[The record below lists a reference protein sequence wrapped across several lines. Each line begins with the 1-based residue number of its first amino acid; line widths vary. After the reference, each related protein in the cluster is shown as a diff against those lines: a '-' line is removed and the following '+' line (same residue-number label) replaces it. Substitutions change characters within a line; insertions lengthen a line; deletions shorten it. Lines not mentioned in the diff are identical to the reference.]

1 MAKNEIMQKISGY
14 DEIIKENAVLEK
26 YGFDYQAKRGEV
38 RSIIDALHPQRLDL
52 TVSEIVQET
61 MSAKSIKLVSEDGLL
76 PPFQAGQYINVFVET
91 GGVRTSRPYSISSS
105 PVQTG
110 YYEIT
115 VRRVDDGFVSN
126 YLLDEL
132 KPGDRLCS
140 SSPSGNFHYNPLF
153 HGNKLAFIAGG
164 SGISPFMSM
173 IRELANK
180 NLVRRLHLFYGSRIE
195 DDVIYKEE
203 IDRISSAHRN
213 FTWDMVVSE
222 PAPSFCG
229 IKGFINAGLIKERLD
244 SLDWMFFVCGPE
256 AMYQFCLPELG
267 KLPIAARKTKVEVM
281 GAPKNIVSHP
291 GWPENV
297 KAGDVLKVA
306 IKGRKTIS
314 APASEPLMISLERA
328 GVAIPAL
335 CRSGECS
342 LCRTKLLSGKVY
354 QPNGVKL
361 RKSDRAFGYIH
372 PCMAY
377 PITDIEILL

>member
-1 MAKNEIMQKISGY
+1 MAKKDIIQKIDGY
-14 DEIIKENAVLEK
+14 DEIIRETAVLEK
-26 YGFDYQAKRGEV
+26 YGFDYQAKKGEV
-38 RSIIDALHPQRLDL
+38 RSILDALHPARLDL
-52 TVSEIVQET
+52 TVSEIIQET
-61 MSAKSIKLVSEDGLL
+61 ASAKSIKLVSEDGGQ

-91 GGVRTSRPYSISSS
+91 GGVRTSRPYSIASS
-105 PVQTG
+105 PTQTG

-132 KPGDRLCS
+132 KPGDRLIS

-153 HGNKLAFIAGG
+153 HGDKLVFIAGG
-164 SGISPFMSM
+164 SGITPFMSM
-173 IRELANK
+173 IREIADK
-180 NLVRRLHLFYGSRIE
+180 NLSRRLHLFYGSRIE
-195 DDVIYKEE
+195 DDVIYREE
-203 IDRISSAHRN
+203 IDKISSAHRN
-213 FTWDMVVSE
+213 FTWDLVVSE

-229 IKGFINAGLIKERLD
+229 CKGFINAGLIKERLGG
-244 SLDWMFFVCGPE
+244 LDWTFFVCGPE
-256 AMYQFCLPELG
+256 AMYQFCLPELE
-267 KLPIAARKTKVEVM
+267 KLPIPARKTKVEIM

-297 KAGDVLKVA
+297 KAGDVFKVA
-306 IKGRKTIS
+306 IKGRKAIS

-328 GVAIPAL
+328 DVAIPAL

-354 QPNGVKL
+354 QPNDVKL
-361 RKSDRAFGYIH
+361 RKSDRTFGYIH

-377 PITDIEILL
+377 PTTDIEIML

>member
-1 MAKNEIMQKISGY
+1 MAKKDIIQKIDGY
-14 DEIIKENAVLEK
+14 DEIIREAAVLEK

-38 RSIIDALHPQRLDL
+38 RSIIDALHPAKLDL
-52 TVSEIVQET
+52 TVSEIIQET
-61 MSAKSIKLVSEDGLL
+61 ASTKSIKLASEGSGL
-76 PPFQAGQYINVFVET
+76 PPFQAGQYINIFVET
-91 GGVRTSRPYSISSS
+91 GGVRTSRPYSIASS
-105 PVQTG
+105 PAQTG

-132 KPGDRLCS
+132 KPGDTLSS

-153 HGNKLAFIAGG
+153 HGDKLAFIAGG
-164 SGISPFMSM
+164 SGITPFMSM
-173 IRELANK
+173 IRELADK
-180 NLVRRLHLFYGSRIE
+180 NLKCRLHLLYGCRAE
-195 DDVIYKEE
+195 EDVIYRAE
-203 IDRISSAHRN
+203 IDRISSAHKN
-213 FTWDMVVSE
+213 FTWDLVVSE
-222 PAPSFCG
+222 PALSFCG
-229 IKGFINAGLIKERLD
+229 LKGFINAGLIKERID
-244 SLDWMFFVCGPE
+244 GLDWTFFVCGPE

-267 KLPIAARKTKVEVM
+267 KLPIPARKTKVEVF
-281 GAPKNIVSHP
+281 GAPRNILSYP

-297 KAGDVLKVA
+297 KAGDVFKVA

-354 QPNGVKL
+354 QPNGVKR

-377 PITDIEILL
+377 PITDIEVLL

>member
-1 MAKNEIMQKISGY
+1 MTRQNIIQNIDGYNEIIM
-14 DEIIKENAVLEK
+14 ETAVLEK
-26 YGFDYQAKRGEV
+26 YGFDYQTKRGEV
-38 RSIIDALHPQRLDL
+38 RSIIDLLHPARLDL
-52 TVSEIVQET
+52 TVSEIFQET
-61 MSAKSIKLVSEDGLL
+61 VSAKSIKLVSEGGLV
-76 PPFQAGQYINVFVET
+76 PPFQAGQYINVFVEI
-91 GGVRTSRPYSISSS
+91 GGVRTSRPYSIASS
-105 PVQTG
+105 PTQTG
-110 YYEIT
+110 FYEIT

-153 HGNKLAFIAGG
+153 QGNKLAFIAGG
-164 SGISPFMSM
+164 SGITPFMSM
-173 IRELANK
+173 IRELADK
-180 NLVRRLHLFYGSRIE
+180 NMGRRLHLFYGSRIE
-195 DDVIYKEE
+195 DDVIYREE
-203 IDRISSAHRN
+203 IDRVASSHRN
-213 FTWDMVVSE
+213 FTWDMIVSE
-222 PAPSFCG
+222 PSPSFSG
-229 IKGFINAGLIKERLD
+229 LKGFINAGLIKDRLD
-244 SLDWMFFVCGPE
+244 GLDWMFFVCGPE

-267 KLPIAARKTKVEVM
+267 KLLIPVRRTKIEIM
-281 GAPKNIVSHP
+281 GVPKNILSHP

-297 KAGDVLKVA
+297 KASDVFKVA
-306 IKGRKTIS
+306 IKGKKTIS
-314 APASEPLMISLERA
+314 ASASEPLMISLERA
-328 GVAIPAL
+328 GMAIPAL

>member
-14 DEIIKENAVLEK
+14 DEIIRENAILEK

-38 RSIIDALHPQRLDL
+38 RSIIDSLHPARLDL

-61 MSAKSIKLVSEDGLL
+61 ASAKSIKLVSEGGCL

-91 GGVRTSRPYSISSS
+91 GCVRTSRPYSIASS
-105 PVQTG
+105 PTQTG

-115 VRRVDDGFVSN
+115 VRRVDDGFISN

-132 KPGDRLCS
+132 KPGDKLNS
-140 SSPSGNFHYNPLF
+140 LSPSGNFHYNPLF

-164 SGISPFMSM
+164 SGITPFMSM
-173 IRELANK
+173 IRELADK
-180 NLVRRLHLFYGSRIE
+180 NLGRRMHLFYGSRAE
-195 DDVIYKEE
+195 DDVIYKKE

-213 FTWDMVVSE
+213 FTWDIVVSE
-222 PAPSFCG
+222 PTPSFSG
-229 IKGFINAGLIKERLD
+229 LKGFINCGLIKERLEE
-244 SLDWMFFVCGPE
+244 LDWTFFVCGPE
-256 AMYQFCLPELG
+256 AMYKFCLPELE
-267 KLPIAARKTKVEVM
+267 KLSIPARKTKIEVM
-281 GAPKNIVSHP
+281 GTPKNIVLHP

-297 KAGDVLKVA
+297 KASDVFKVA
-306 IKGRKTIS
+306 IKGRKMIS
-314 APASEPLMISLERA
+314 ALASEPLMISLEKA

>member
-14 DEIIKENAVLEK
+14 DEIIRENAILEK

-38 RSIIDALHPQRLDL
+38 RSIIDSLHPARLDL

-61 MSAKSIKLVSEDGLL
+61 ASAKSIKLVSKGGCL

-91 GGVRTSRPYSISSS
+91 GCVRTSRPYSIASS
-105 PVQTG
+105 PTQTG

-115 VRRVDDGFVSN
+115 VRRVDDGFISN

-132 KPGDRLCS
+132 KPGDKLNS
-140 SSPSGNFHYNPLF
+140 LSPSGNFHYNPLF

-164 SGISPFMSM
+164 SGITPFMSM
-173 IRELANK
+173 IRELADK
-180 NLVRRLHLFYGSRIE
+180 NLGRRMHLFYGSRAE
-195 DDVIYKEE
+195 DDVIYKKE

-213 FTWDMVVSE
+213 FTWDIVVSE
-222 PAPSFCG
+222 PTPSFSG
-229 IKGFINAGLIKERLD
+229 LKGFINCGLIKERLEG
-244 SLDWMFFVCGPE
+244 LDWTFFVCGPE
-256 AMYQFCLPELG
+256 AMYKFCLPELE
-267 KLPIAARKTKVEVM
+267 KLSIPARKTKIEVM
-281 GAPKNIVSHP
+281 GTPKNIVLHP

-297 KAGDVLKVA
+297 KASDVFKVA
-306 IKGRKTIS
+306 IKGRKMIS
-314 APASEPLMISLERA
+314 ALASEPLMISLEKA
-328 GVAIPAL
+328 GVVIPAL

>member
-14 DEIIKENAVLEK
+14 DEIIRENAILEK

-38 RSIIDALHPQRLDL
+38 RSIIDSLHPARLDL

-61 MSAKSIKLVSEDGLL
+61 ASAKSIKLVSEGGCL
-76 PPFQAGQYINVFVET
+76 PPFQAGQYINIFVET
-91 GGVRTSRPYSISSS
+91 GCVRTSRPYSISSS
-105 PVQTG
+105 PTQTG

-115 VRRVDDGFVSN
+115 VRRVDDGFISN

-132 KPGDRLCS
+132 KPGDKLNS
-140 SSPSGNFHYNPLF
+140 LSPSGNFHYNPLF

-164 SGISPFMSM
+164 SGITPFMSM
-173 IRELANK
+173 IRELADK
-180 NLVRRLHLFYGSRIE
+180 NLGRRMHLFYGSRAE
-195 DDVIYKEE
+195 DDVIYKKE

-213 FTWDMVVSE
+213 FTWDIVVSE
-222 PAPSFCG
+222 PTPSFSG
-229 IKGFINAGLIKERLD
+229 LKGFINCGLIKERLEG
-244 SLDWMFFVCGPE
+244 LDWTFFVCGPE
-256 AMYQFCLPELG
+256 AMYKFCLPELE
-267 KLPIAARKTKVEVM
+267 KLSIPTRKTKIEVM
-281 GAPKNIVSHP
+281 GTPKNIVLHP

-297 KAGDVLKVA
+297 KASDVFKVA

-314 APASEPLMISLERA
+314 ALASEPLMISLEKA